1 MSITKSK
8 FVSDKKKPT
17 SVLNINFIG
26 SSHGGEP
33 LTGELFSDRED
44 EVNNY
49 TIHSVSIATDEKK
62 KHHTF
67 YDELDFPVDFEV
79 KKGDVVFIVVVTFE
93 DGDTFGR
100 SCGNV
105 CVVDI
110 FKDEK
115 EAETLA
121 SIIYGDEKKC
131 DKDDLFDRQAKRSYK
146 GYAPWH
152 GYFERLEN
160 VEVQKF
166 IVTK

>member
-1 MSITKSK
+1 MTITKSK

-17 SVLNINFIG
+17 SILKINFVG

-33 LTGELFSDRED
+33 LTDEEFSDRED

-49 TIHSVSIATDEKK
+49 TIHSVSIGSNK

-67 YDELDFPVDFEV
+67 YDELDFPVDYEV
-79 KKGDVVFIVVVTFE
+79 KKGDTVFIVVVTFE

-100 SCGNV
+100 SYGNV

-110 FKDEK
+110 FTNEE

-121 SIIYGDEKKC
+121 SIISDDEKKC
-131 DKDDLFDRQAKRSYK
+131 DKDDILDRKAKRSYE
-146 GYAPWH
+146 GYAPWD